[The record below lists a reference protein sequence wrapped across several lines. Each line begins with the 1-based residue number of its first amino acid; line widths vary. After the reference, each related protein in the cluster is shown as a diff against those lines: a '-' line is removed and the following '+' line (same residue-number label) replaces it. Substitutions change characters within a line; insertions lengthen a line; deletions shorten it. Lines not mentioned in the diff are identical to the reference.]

1 MSYEVNAEQR
11 DGITVIRCG
20 GEMVLGAATN
30 AFRAALRQALG
41 TPRAK
46 VLVDL
51 AEVKFLDSTGIGEI
65 VAGYS
70 LAWESQGQ
78 LKLCRLPQKIKDVLH
93 VTRLSTVFE
102 IHETE
107 EEALASYNQ

>member
-1 MSYEVNAEQR
+1 MAYEVKTEEQN
-11 DGITVIRCG
+11 GITIIRLE

-30 AFRAALRQALG
+30 AFRAALRGALQAG
-41 TPRAK
+41 GPKK

-51 AEVKFLDSTGIGEI
+51 GDVKFLDSTGIGEI
-65 VAGYS
+65 VAGYT
-70 LAWESQGQ
+70 LAWEGAGQ
-78 LKLCRLPQKIKDVLH
+78 VKLCKLPQKIKDVLV

-107 EEALASYNQ
+107 EEAIAAFA